1 MALKVLV
8 GMDGS
13 DPSFRALEFAIDFC
27 GRFGAPLDILHVAP
41 NRAPPAVL
49 RNFASSEHMAEQGG
63 AIYQMIGE
71 GILET
76 ALHTAHQAGLAEVRQ
91 ALSFGEPARCIVE
104 YADRHRIDVI
114 VVGSRGLS
122 ELRGLLLGSVSLK
135 VSTHAHCTCIVVR

>member
-13 DPSFRALEFAIDFC
+13 DPSFRALDFAINFC
-27 GRFGAPLDILHVAP
+27 ERFGASLDILHVAP
-41 NRAPPAVL
+41 NRAPPAIL
-49 RNFASSEHMAEQGG
+49 RDFARSEHLAEQGA
-63 AIYQMIGE
+63 AIYQLIGE

-76 ALHTAHQAGLAEVRQ
+76 ALHTAHQAGLAQARQ
-91 ALSFGEPARCIVE
+91 ALTYGEAAKGILD
-104 YADRHRIDVI
+104 YAQKHGIGVI

-122 ELRGLLLGSVSLK
+122 EFRGLLLGSVSLK